1 VPVKSTFEASTDA
14 MILKGEELIKQK
26 GLAGPGDTVLM
37 LGGQQHTTGA
47 TNMMRVHTLT

>member
-1 VPVKSTFEASTDA
+1 MPVRSTFEASTDE
-14 MILKGEELIKQK
+14 MIVKGEELLKRK

-47 TNMMRVHTLT
+47 TNMMRVHTIA